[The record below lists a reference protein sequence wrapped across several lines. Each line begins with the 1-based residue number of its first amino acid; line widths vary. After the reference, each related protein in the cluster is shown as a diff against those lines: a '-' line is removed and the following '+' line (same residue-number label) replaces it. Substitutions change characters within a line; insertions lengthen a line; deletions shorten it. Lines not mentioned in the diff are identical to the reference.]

1 MKQTTFVLCDSLS
14 QANNVLE
21 VIIQSQMRIEAEIS
35 EISENGQRWI
45 KIRYETGADLL
56 ILGMLLGRE
65 TDLYKH

>member
-1 MKQTTFVLCDSLS
+1 MKQTTFVLCDSLR

-21 VIIQSQMRIEAEIS
+21 VITQSQMSIEAEIS

>member
-1 MKQTTFVLCDSLS
+1 MKQTTFVLCDSLN

-35 EISENGQRWI
+35 EIGENGQRWI

>member
-1 MKQTTFVLCDSLS
+1 MKQTTFVLCDSLN

-21 VIIQSQMRIEAEIS
+21 VIIQSQMRIDAEIS
-35 EISENGQRWI
+35 EIGENGQRWI